1 MSLIERFQC
10 IRSLYNHLV
19 PSFHP
24 RRFIFLRTCGCV
36 FSERALKEAPSENC
50 HKCGKPFSA
59 GDVLVINGEEDDLK
73 RQQEIME
80 EAKKQSK
87 VAKVCDVRTVCELHT
102 SLFLV

>member
-1 MSLIERFQC
+1 MHSTYYIAVD
-10 IRSLYNHLV
+10 IIYNLYDHLV
-19 PSFHP
+19 PSFHSH
-24 RRFIFLRTCGCV
+24 RFVFLRTCGCV

-50 HKCGKPFSA
+50 HKCGKPFTA

-87 VAKVCDVRTVCELHT
+87 VAKVRTVCELHT
-102 SLFLV
+102 HLFLA

>member
-1 MSLIERFQC
+1 MAVDI
-10 IRSLYNHLV
+10 IYSLYDHLV
-19 PSFHP
+19 PSFHLP
-24 RRFIFLRTCGCV
+24 RFVFLRTCGCV

-87 VAKVCDVRTVCELHT
+87 VAKVCDVRTVCEIHT
-102 SLFLV
+102 RLFLV